1 MKTSV
6 NLKFLAV
13 IVLLLAG
20 MSSCLKKDDS
30 LSIYVQ
36 YPYIL
41 QNSNGT
47 FSPQIRLLG
56 NDLQSA
62 SINVAGRNFTFK
74 HINGVV

>member
-30 LSIYVQ
+30 FLK
-36 YPYIL
+36 
-41 QNSNGT
+41 NS
-47 FSPQIRLLG
+47 
-56 NDLQSA
+56 
-62 SINVAGRNFTFK
+62 
-74 HINGVV
+74 